1 MLKESQV
8 YKYWDI
14 VYSCFVPHEMLS
26 EHRMPVHVLIYVYS
40 GEMQVDDGG
49 RTLTVGEG
57 NYVFQKRD
65 HQVKLLKHTAG
76 DAPYKA
82 ISIRFE
88 RGFLRDFFS
97 RLDKTKL
104 PVDVKRIREAAVLL
118 PKTPALQSLFLSLFP
133 YTDANVKPKDEIIQL
148 KMQEALYCLL
158 DTDARFYPTLF
169 DFNESWKIDLLP
181 FMEANYTQD
190 MTLEEFA
197 TYTGR
202 SLATFKRDFAKVA
215 TSRLRN
221 GSSRRDSIRHTN
233 CWRMAVRNLPM
244 YMWRWASRTVR
255 TSPVRSSGNSGCRRE
270 GWQLHVRI
278 ADVEPCRHL
287 IETATERFFQY
298 AKDRERD
305 SLRIRIRVSAVFL
318 PDVQEACG
326 DDTGEISGTGVI
338 L

>member
-40 GEMQVDDGG
+40 GEMQVDDG
-49 RTLTVGEG
+49 RRKLTVGAG
-57 NYVFQKRD
+57 NYVFLKRD
-65 HQVKLLKHTAG
+65 HQVRLLKHTVG

-88 RGFLRDFFS
+88 RNVLRDFFS
-97 RLDKTKL
+97 HLDKATL
-104 PVDVKRIREAAVLL
+104 PTGVRRIRVAAVLL
-118 PKTPALQSLFLSLFP
+118 PRTPALQSLFLSLFP
-133 YTDANVKPKDEIIQL
+133 YTDANVKPKDEIIRL

-202 SLATFKRDFAKVA
+202 SLATFKRDFAKV
-215 TSRLRN
+215 SDLPPEKWLIRKRLDKAYELLAH
-221 GSSRRDSIRHTN
+221 GGTKPSDVYV
-233 CWRMAVRNLPM
+233 AVGFKNRSHF
-244 YMWRWASRTVR
+244 ASAFKRQFGV
-255 TSPVRSSGNSGCRRE
+255 SPG
-270 GWQLHVRI
+270 
-278 ADVEPCRHL
+278 
-287 IETATERFFQY
+287 
-298 AKDRERD
+298 
-305 SLRIRIRVSAVFL
+305 
-318 PDVQEACG
+318 
-326 DDTGEISGTGVI
+326 GVAAGK
-338 L
+338 

>member
-49 RTLTVGEG
+49 RTLMVGEG
-57 NYVFQKRD
+57 NYVFLKRD

-169 DFNESWKIDLLP
+169 DFNKSWKIDLLP

-202 SLATFKRDFAKVA
+202 SLATFKRDFAKVSDLPPEKWLIKKRLDKA
-215 TSRLRN
+215 YELLAHGSAKPSDVYVAVGFKNRSHFSSAFKRQFGVPPGGVAASCPHSR
-221 GSSRRDSIRHTN
+221 
-233 CWRMAVRNLPM
+233 C
-244 YMWRWASRTVR
+244 
-255 TSPVRSSGNSGCRRE
+255 
-270 GWQLHVRI
+270 
-278 ADVEPCRHL
+278 
-287 IETATERFFQY
+287 
-298 AKDRERD
+298 
-305 SLRIRIRVSAVFL
+305 
-318 PDVQEACG
+318 
-326 DDTGEISGTGVI
+326 
-338 L
+338 

>member
-1 MLKESQV
+1 MLNESQV

-49 RTLTVGEG
+49 HTLTVGEG
-57 NYVFQKRD
+57 NYVFLKRD
-65 HQVKLLKHTAG
+65 HQVKLLKHTVDG
-76 DAPYKA
+76 APYKA

-88 RGFLRDFFS
+88 RNFLRDFFS
-97 RLDKTKL
+97 RMDKTKL
-104 PVDVKRIREAAVLL
+104 PADVKRIREAALLL
-118 PKTPALQSLFLSLFP
+118 PQSPALQSLFLSLFP

-202 SLATFKRDFAKVA
+202 SLATFKRDFAKV
-215 TSRLRN
+215 SDLSPEKWLIKKRLDKAYELLSH
-221 GSSRRDSIRHTN
+221 GGTKPSDVYV
-233 CWRMAVRNLPM
+233 AVGFKNRSHF
-244 YMWRWASRTVR
+244 ASAFKRQFGV
-255 TSPVRSSGNSGCRRE
+255 PPGGV
-270 GWQLHVRI
+270 
-278 ADVEPCRHL
+278 
-287 IETATERFFQY
+287 
-298 AKDRERD
+298 
-305 SLRIRIRVSAVFL
+305 AV
-318 PDVQEACG
+318 AM
-326 DDTGEISGTGVI
+326 
-338 L
+338 

>member
-57 NYVFQKRD
+57 NYVFLKRD

-202 SLATFKRDFAKVA
+202 SLATFKRDFAKV
-215 TSRLRN
+215 SDLSPEKWLIKKRLDKAYELLAH
-221 GSSRRDSIRHTN
+221 GSAKPSDVYV
-233 CWRMAVRNLPM
+233 AVGFKN
-244 YMWRWASRTVR
+244 
-255 TSPVRSSGNSGCRRE
+255 RSHFSSAFKRQFGVPPG
-270 GWQLHVRI
+270 GVAI
-278 ADVEPCRHL
+278 A
-287 IETATERFFQY
+287 I
-298 AKDRERD
+298 
-305 SLRIRIRVSAVFL
+305 
-318 PDVQEACG
+318 
-326 DDTGEISGTGVI
+326 
-338 L
+338 